1 MTLQEF
7 IGHGVLAKA
16 GDGFLDYRGKI
27 PSDFREGER
36 VSIIRK
42 SDLDILLKAVSMPYI
57 AELIPP
63 LAGLMPH
70 VKEPLNDKEAKIP
83 TRVMITGD
91 DGSEQAFIID
101 GYMYHMVN
109 NIWIRYRPVKAL

>member
-1 MTLQEF
+1 MRLQDF
-7 IGHGVLAKA
+7 IGHGVIAKA
-16 GDGFLDYRGKI
+16 GDGFPDYQGEI
-27 PSDFREGER
+27 PRDLKEGER

-57 AELIPP
+57 AEL
-63 LAGLMPH
+63 MPH
-70 VKEPLNDKEAKIP
+70 VKEPLNDSEARIP
-83 TRVMITGD
+83 SKVMITGE

-109 NIWIRYRPVKAL
+109 NIWIRYRPVEAL